1 MITMKKIIA
10 MLAVLSMLSIVGCG
24 EKTENSASKSSSS
37 SSTVETSTSSSSTGS
52 VAESTPVD
60 ESTVATEAGS
70 SESNDDYFN
79 WFGINTYLPSDY
91 TVIMSE
97 GFPQASKD
105 SADGVENNIVYYT
118 LAKDDLNPMTAET
131 VKDYMYE
138 SAVTF
143 DALAAEFKGYFI
155 DSNDIESEESAQ
167 INGGDFIRQAGIYH
181 ITDFADK
188 KDVAYV
194 AYFGVMDFPEF
205 GKQPTMII
213 AFSHKTDDEMKAEL
227 ARLAD
232 TIAKDAKPIE

>member
-1 MITMKKIIA
+1 MKRFIALIALTSIIA
-10 MLAVLSMLSIVGCG
+10 CVSCG
-24 EKTENSASKSSSS
+24 EKTENSTTENTSSNIAVED
-37 SSTVETSTSSSSTGS
+37 SSTTDKTTDTESTS
-52 VAESTPVD
+52 VE
-60 ESTVATEAGS
+60 ESTVATEAES
-70 SESNDDYFN
+70 SEKDEDYFN
-79 WFGINTYLPSDY
+79 WFGINTYLPSEY

-155 DSNDIESEESAQ
+155 DSNDIESEEPAQ

-227 ARLAD
+227 ARLVD
-232 TIAKDAKPIE
+232 TITKDAKPIA

>member
-1 MITMKKIIA
+1 MITMKKIIV

-24 EKTENSASKSSSS
+24 EKTENSASNSSSSSNIVDSTTSSSS
-37 SSTVETSTSSSSTGS
+37 SSMTESTS
-52 VAESTPVD
+52 VD
-60 ESTVATEAGS
+60 ESTVATEASS

-79 WFGINTYLPSDY
+79 WFGIKMYRPSEY
-91 TVIMSE
+91 NVMMSE

-155 DSNDIESEESAQ
+155 DSNDVESEEPAQ

-232 TIAKDAKPIE
+232 TAAKDAKPIA

>member
-1 MITMKKIIA
+1 MKRFIALIALTSIIA
-10 MLAVLSMLSIVGCG
+10 CVSCG
-24 EKTENSASKSSSS
+24 EKTENSTTENTSSNIAVED
-37 SSTVETSTSSSSTGS
+37 SSTTDKTTDTESTS
-52 VAESTPVD
+52 VE
-60 ESTVATEAGS
+60 ESTVATEAES
-70 SESNDDYFN
+70 SEKDEDYFN
-79 WFGINTYLPSDY
+79 WFGINTYLPSEY

-155 DSNDIESEESAQ
+155 DSNDIESEEPAQ

-227 ARLAD
+227 ARLVD
-232 TIAKDAKPIE
+232 TAAKDAAPIN